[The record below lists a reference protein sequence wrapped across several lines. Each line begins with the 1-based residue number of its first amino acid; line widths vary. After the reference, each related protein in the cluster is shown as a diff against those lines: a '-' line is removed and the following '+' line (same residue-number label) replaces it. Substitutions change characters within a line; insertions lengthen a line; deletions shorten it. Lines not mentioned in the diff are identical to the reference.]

1 MASPSQTNTISFNT
15 DFCLQL
21 AYRVLQKQ
29 IQEGSNF
36 VSSPLS
42 LHIILSLVAAGSKGK
57 TLDQLLSFLGSQSKD
72 DLNSASSKLVSSLRQ
87 VKGTEN
93 GGPVL
98 SFVSGAWVEKNF
110 GLKTSFEEIVKND
123 YRSHIEAVDFIN
135 KADKVEQEVNS
146 WVENAT
152 NGVIREILPSGSLD
166 QETKLVL
173 ANALYFKGAWDQKF
187 DPTMTRTR
195 SFNLLNGQIVEVP
208 FMTAP
213 RYKEYYYRSFENYK
227 ILKLPYQNGN
237 NSLKFS
243 MYFFLPHEK
252 DGLPSLIHSLDSNP
266 RILNQKFELWRE
278 DIPEFW
284 IPRFKFSFNM
294 EATKGLKELGLTL
307 PFTPGEL
314 TEVSDSSYSH
324 KLYVSTILH
333 KAFVEVNEEGTEAAA
348 STAAV
353 VRLCSARWPLPRFVA
368 DHPFMFM
375 IREETSMAVFFVGA
389 VLNPLLDS

>member
-1 MASPSQTNTISFNT
+1 MEPIFHTTLLPMNRPNVYASEKA
-15 DFCLQL
+15 LQED
-21 AYRVLQKQ
+21 APKH
-29 IQEGSNF
+29 N
-36 VSSPLS
+36 
-42 LHIILSLVAAGSKGK
+42 
-57 TLDQLLSFLGSQSKD
+57 
-72 DLNSASSKLVSSLRQ
+72 LVSQ
-87 VKGTEN
+87 
-93 GGPVL
+93 
-98 SFVSGAWVEKNF
+98 
-110 GLKTSFEEIVKND
+110 
-123 YRSHIEAVDFIN
+123 IEAVDFTN
-135 KADKVEQEVNS
+135 KADEVEREVNS

-152 NGVIREILPSGSLD
+152 NGLIREILPSGSLD

-213 RYKEYYYRSFENYK
+213 RYERYYYRSFENYK
-227 ILKLPYQNGN
+227 ILNLPYQNGN
-237 NSLKFS
+237 NSLKFA

-252 DGLPSLIHSLDSNP
+252 DGLPSLIHTLNSNP

-284 IPRFKFSFNM
+284 IPRFKFSFNL

-324 KLYVSTILH
+324 KLYVSSIVH

-348 STAAV
+348 STAAAM
-353 VRLCSARWPLPRFVA
+353 RFLSARWPSPSFVA

-375 IREETSMAVFFVGA
+375 IREETSMVVFFIGA